1 MQMNQISKDNSEIF
15 ESLHKGW
22 FRRFCLKYL
31 MMGGYTLGDYMN
43 NSIVMMSFYH
53 HTRLFEDTSYAGV
66 KPGFYTRNQLIKA
79 FTDAGY
85 TKRRLRLYILTYIQ
99 HYTTHMIGSLV
110 IIYQP

>member
-1 MQMNQISKDNSEIF
+1 MNQISKNNSEIF

-53 HTRLFEDTSYAGV
+53 HTRLLKDEDIAEYEISGV
-66 KPGFYTRNQLIKA
+66 SAGFYTRSQLIKA
-79 FTDAGY
+79 LTDAGH
-85 TKRRLRLYILTYIQ
+85 TKKQAKAIYSNLHTTLYDAYDW
-99 HYTTHMIGSLV
+99 
-110 IIYQP
+110 

>member
-1 MQMNQISKDNSEIF
+1 MQMNQISKNNSEIF
-15 ESLHKGW
+15 EGLHKGW

-79 FTDAGY
+79 FIDAGY
-85 TKRRLRLYILTYIQ
+85 TKK
-99 HYTTHMIGSLV
+99 
-110 IIYQP
+110 